1 MRVSRWRW
9 KKKQGLGGNLVA
21 SQTKSLL
28 LNSCCVPRFA
38 KPQPRKKLRARR
50 AQDDEVG
57 ESGPLAK
64 RRDERTTG
72 PIISWELHE
81 HDIDNDL
88 ASLAEKP
95 LGAKKKSGSASALPE
110 ERKVDC
116 YYSNDK
122 FFFEGKAFERGAPV
136 IIEWQDGSG
145 IKDVYDSV
153 LRAHATV
160 RFRCVLGALI
170 LVVVRAAAMSS
181 S

>member
-1 MRVSRWRW
+1 MKDLDLERQRV
-9 KKKQGLGGNLVA
+9 NDVYE
-21 SQTKSLL
+21 SLTL
-28 LNSCCVPRFA
+28 EMEEETRFA